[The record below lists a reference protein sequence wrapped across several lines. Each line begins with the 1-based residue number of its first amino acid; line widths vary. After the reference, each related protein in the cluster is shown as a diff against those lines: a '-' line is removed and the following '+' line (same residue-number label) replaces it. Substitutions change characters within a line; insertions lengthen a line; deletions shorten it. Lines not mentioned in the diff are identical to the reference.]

1 MLGQVDQQA
10 IKLLD
15 VPRAKIVLFHGL
27 GLHA

>member
-15 VPRAKIVLFHGL
+15 VPRAKVDSSHVV